1 MIKNFSSK
9 LLYLYSLLL
18 ILSLFFLGIKSLFFG
33 SLNEKILWFFLIFPA
48 GYFLIEIGRKLP
60 KIKVFLFK
68 KFFSGFL
75 IFSKFISIP
84 LLAIVFSFCFFRSA
98 NFKEFLFSFS
108 FLPVIFFFVKK
119 PKATKSVVFEPIAEE
134 EAVKDPQLRQFLRVV
149 GVTGVGLFLLS
160 LLNPK
165 KVGAAFFGSVPGPG
179 TVALKD
185 TSDTKINP
193 ATSDNQTNGSQITN
207 LKGMTS
213 PTSTAVT
220 LTTADTA
227 YKLPSSELAN
237 RKTIII
243 YNSSDTN
250 VYIGS
255 SGITTSTGV
264 LLPPEGQ
271 MSLDCEKDL
280 YAVCGTSGKI
290 VNVLELS

>member
-1 MIKNFSSK
+1 
-9 LLYLYSLLL
+9 
-18 ILSLFFLGIKSLFFG
+18 
-33 SLNEKILWFFLIFPA
+33 
-48 GYFLIEIGRKLP
+48 
-60 KIKVFLFK
+60 
-68 KFFSGFL
+68 
-75 IFSKFISIP
+75 

-193 ATSDNQTNGSQITN
+193 ATSDKQQPPSTT
-207 LKGMTS
+207 
-213 PTSTAVT
+213 PTVYNVT
-220 LTTADTA
+220 LTNADTE
-227 YKLPSSELAN
+227 YSQTLPAN
-237 RKTIII
+237 TREFRFRCR
-243 YNSSDTN
+243 
-250 VYIGS
+250 
-255 SGITTSTGV
+255 TSY
-264 LLPPEGQ
+264 
-271 MSLDCEKDL
+271 DIR
-280 YAVCGTSGKI
+280 YALESGK
-290 VNVLELS
+290 VATPTAPYLTLPAGSDYYSDWNNLSSKTLYFASSTAGVVVEVEVWTA